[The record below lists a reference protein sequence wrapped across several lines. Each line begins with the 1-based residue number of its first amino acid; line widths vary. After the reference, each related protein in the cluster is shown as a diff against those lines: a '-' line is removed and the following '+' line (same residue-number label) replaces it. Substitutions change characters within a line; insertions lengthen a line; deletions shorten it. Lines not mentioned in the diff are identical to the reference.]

1 MKTYNNHEMPV
12 HFDNHEEDETHYD
25 TANAESS
32 EQTRLDGLKQAS
44 DAKQPI
50 DLKQSSDVEQASNV
64 KQTILTRVHSAI
76 ALASALAIAIIADR
90 AAYAM
95 AHATST
101 YDSVYSSLTA
111 SMPVFTPFV
120 WFGVFWLA
128 AFAVVTVQFLR
139 ICWHRSQAVRA
150 GYCVFAI
157 LGLALSIAV
166 IVENYLAPN
175 NTEDGSVIHTVLSA
189 IIVLPALAV
198 LLTQIPTELVHAEQ
212 PKNSV
217 LRWLRGCVIEPF
229 ANWGVCARSIT
240 GWFRQGTYGS
250 LGVNNGGVNAASVSV
265 DSGHAGD
272 VNTAGVNAD
281 STHAAAQSAALERPT
296 TARSRG
302 HEILVGLLML
312 IPVCIVAVP
321 LLMQSDEIF
330 KILVQRAVFS
340 FDITAFLG
348 HTIFVIC
355 LGWLLFSL
363 FAGVWLR
370 IEQGVASA
378 MQSEQRA
385 TKDAGFTRDTDLTQD
400 TGFAQNASI
409 TTTSTSIVL
418 LGILA
423 LYAVF
428 CAIQVRYLVFGLLT
442 DGTIQL
448 PAGLTYAQY
457 ARSGFFQLIV
467 VVLLNLTIFGLAI
480 RYCKA
485 SRLVHGLLVGLLGL
499 SMLMAGSAALKL
511 GIYID
516 AYGLTWLRL
525 VSVTFIPVI
534 AIIIVLAGIRLRVN
548 KLPLIAVSIVLVL
561 IWWIALGIMNPSNS
575 IMWFNTAFG
584 YDQPYM

>member
-12 HFDNHEEDETHYD
+12 HLDNHEEDETHYD
-25 TANAESS
+25 TTNAGSS
-32 EQTRLDGLKQAS
+32 EQTWLDSLKQAS

-64 KQTILTRVHSAI
+64 KQPILTRVHSAI

-90 AAYAM
+90 VAYAM
-95 AHATST
+95 AHTTSA

-139 ICWHRSQAVRA
+139 VCWHRSQAVRA

-166 IVENYLAPN
+166 IVENYLAQN

-189 IIVLPALAV
+189 MVVLPALAV
-198 LLTQIPTELVHAEQ
+198 LLTQIPTELIRAAQ

-217 LRWLRGCVIEPF
+217 LRWLRGCIIEPF
-229 ANWGVCARSIT
+229 ANWGVCARSIA

-250 LGVNNGGVNAASVSV
+250 PGVNNGGVNDTSVNDTS
-265 DSGHAGD
+265 
-272 VNTAGVNAD
+272 VNAD
-281 STHAAAQSAALERPT
+281 TKSAVIERPA
-296 TARSRG
+296 TAHSRG
-302 HEILVGLLML
+302 HEILVGFLML

-340 FDITAFLG
+340 FDIAAFLG
-348 HTIFVIC
+348 HTIFIIC
-355 LGWLLFSL
+355 FGWLLFSL

-370 IEQGVASA
+370 VEQGVASA

-385 TKDAGFTRDTDLTQD
+385 TKDAGFTQDTDLTQD
-400 TGFAQNASI
+400 TVFAQNASI

-457 ARSGFFQLIV
+457 ARSGFFQLIA
-467 VVLLNLTIFGLAI
+467 VVLLNLAIFGLVI

-485 SRLVHGLLVGLLGL
+485 SRVVHGLLVGLLGL

>member
-25 TANAESS
+25 TANTGSS
-32 EQTRLDGLKQAS
+32 EQTRLDSLKQ
-44 DAKQPI
+44 P
-50 DLKQSSDVEQASNV
+50 
-64 KQTILTRVHSAI
+64 ILTRVHSAI

-139 ICWHRSQAVRA
+139 VCWHRSRTVCI

-166 IVENYLAPN
+166 IVENYLAQN
-175 NTEDGSVIHTVLSA
+175 NTEDGSAIHTVLSA
-189 IIVLPALAV
+189 MVVLPALAV
-198 LLTQIPTELVHAEQ
+198 LLTQIPTELIRAAQ

-229 ANWGVCARSIT
+229 ANWGVCARSIA

-250 LGVNNGGVNAASVSV
+250 PGVNNGGVNAASVNDTSV
-265 DSGHAGD
+265 NDSS
-272 VNTAGVNAD
+272 VNAD
-281 STHAAAQSAALERPT
+281 TKSAVIERPA
-296 TARSRG
+296 TAHSRG
-302 HEILVGLLML
+302 HEVLVGFLML

-340 FDITAFLG
+340 FDIAAFLG
-348 HTIFVIC
+348 HTIFIIC
-355 LGWLLFSL
+355 FGWLLFSL

-370 IEQGVASA
+370 VEQGVASA
-378 MQSEQRA
+378 MQSEQGA

-467 VVLLNLTIFGLAI
+467 VVLLNLAIFGLAI

-485 SRLVHGLLVGLLGL
+485 SRVVHGLLVGLLGL

-548 KLPLIAVSIVLVL
+548 KLPLIAVSMVLVL

-584 YDQPYM
+584 YEQPYM

>member
-12 HFDNHEEDETHYD
+12 HLDNHEEDETQYD
-25 TANAESS
+25 TTNAGSS
-32 EQTRLDGLKQAS
+32 EQTRLDSLKQAS

-64 KQTILTRVHSAI
+64 KQPILTRVHSAI

-128 AFAVVTVQFLR
+128 AFAVVIVQFLR
-139 ICWHRSQAVRA
+139 VCWHRSRTVCI

-166 IVENYLAPN
+166 IVENYLAQN

-189 IIVLPALAV
+189 MVVLPALAV
-198 LLTQIPTELVHAEQ
+198 LLTQIPTELIRAAQ

-229 ANWGVCARSIT
+229 ANWGVCARSIA

-250 LGVNNGGVNAASVSV
+250 PGVNNGGVNAASVNDTS
-265 DSGHAGD
+265 
-272 VNTAGVNAD
+272 VNAD
-281 STHAAAQSAALERPT
+281 TRSAVIERPA
-296 TARSRG
+296 TAHSRG
-302 HEILVGLLML
+302 HEILVGFLML

-340 FDITAFLG
+340 FDIAAFLG
-348 HTIFVIC
+348 HTIFIIC
-355 LGWLLFSL
+355 FGWLLFSL

-370 IEQGVASA
+370 VEQGVASA

-385 TKDAGFTRDTDLTQD
+385 TKDAGFTQDTDLTQD

-418 LGILA
+418 LGILV

-467 VVLLNLTIFGLAI
+467 VVLLNLAIFGLVI

-485 SRLVHGLLVGLLGL
+485 SRVVHGLLVGLLGL

-525 VSVTFIPVI
+525 VSVTFIPII

-584 YDQPYM
+584 YEQPYM